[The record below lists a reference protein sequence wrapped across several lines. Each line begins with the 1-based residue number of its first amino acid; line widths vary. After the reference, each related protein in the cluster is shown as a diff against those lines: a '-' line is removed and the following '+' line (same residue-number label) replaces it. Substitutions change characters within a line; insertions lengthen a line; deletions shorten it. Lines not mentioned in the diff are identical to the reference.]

1 MDILALKIEQLLS
14 TKDVLGLRRLVEQA
28 KKVGLAELAS
38 ADVKVLAVLRESE
51 GVVNILEKSWEEAE
65 ASFKQAFQLYHES
78 GHNKTRDMLV
88 LQSATSILCENPI
101 SPFSSPEAQMLLS
114 DEAIG
119 ALSALWNA
127 HFERSHRE
135 YLAILEGLSAN
146 EVLKNLDL
154 IGELQSAI
162 LTGFL
167 GKIVSAYKSLSLDYL
182 AKELKVPRPVVQQT
196 LFELILDK
204 KIDGTLDEVAGL
216 YVRKGVREKEELS
229 HIDNLKKVAR
239 FSEVVARGNLNLGGR
254 SDLR

>member
-1 MDILALKIEQLLS
+1 MEILALKIEQLLS
-14 TKDVLGLRRLVEQA
+14 TKDVLGLRKLVELA

-88 LQSATSILCENPI
+88 LQSVTSILCENTI

-114 DEAIG
+114 DEIIG

-135 YLAILEGLSAN
+135 YLEILEGLSKN
-146 EVLKNLDL
+146 EVLASLEL
-154 IGELQSAI
+154 VSELQSAI
-162 LTGFL
+162 LKGFL
-167 GKIVSAYKSLSLDYL
+167 GKIVSAYKSLSLEYL
-182 AKELKVPRPVVQQT
+182 SKELKVPRPVVQQT
-196 LFELILDK
+196 LFELIIDRR
-204 KIDGTLDEVAGL
+204 IDGQLDEVAGL
-216 YVRKGVREKEELS
+216 YVRRGVRAAEELA
-229 HIDNLKKVAR
+229 HIENLRKVSR
-239 FSEVVARGNLNLGGR
+239 FSEAVARGNLSLAGR
-254 SDLR
+254 SDPR